1 MRVSSIP
8 SYILYVFL
16 FLLMRK
22 FIGFELTIVMMGAF
36 ILANQQLYVV
46 ERKKENDKDG
56 WLL

>member
-1 MRVSSIP
+1 
-8 SYILYVFL
+8 
-16 FLLMRK
+16 MRK

-46 ERKKENDKDG
+46 EREKENDKDG